1 MQIFRFLIITSIIS
15 IFVSSGTPVFSKES
29 LSVKTDFKTI
39 PIKHFNFSAIDK
51 DTHIWSAMYIA
62 SNNKIYIGLCTH
74 GDAANVY
81 EFDIKT
87 EQMRQL
93 ANLTILLGERGKGIW
108 TNGKIHVRMQELDGF
123 IYFGS
128 FCEDNGPPA
137 IDASSY
143 GGPYWF
149 RINMKTGQVEPLS
162 KINSFWGLLGQAM
175 DNQRRIIYG
184 LAEDGHLYRYFIDKN
199 YTDDLGRVDNWDI
212 CRTIFSDDV
221 GNVYG
226 STPPGKIWKYD
237 ASQDRLLDLEFLQLP
252 INLDS
257 RTIANPMLDRRAQ
270 WRVVEWDPV
279 DKAAYGIVGGNNILF
294 KYDVH
299 QGQEGKI
306 AALSQM
312 CVPQFRDGNPFNVP
326 HATLAMTIS
335 QKERKIYYITVI
347 GGDFDYGGNKTEL
360 IRDSKIKEQIK
371 PEKNM
376 PPLAYMISYNLKTG
390 ERKDIGI
397 LRAKDGRYAYGM
409 GAAQTDSS
417 GRIWFVGAFEEPD
430 EKYVVRKMNGEFP
443 YSLGLGCYDPFS
455 K

>member
-1 MQIFRFLIITSIIS
+1 
-15 IFVSSGTPVFSKES
+15 
-29 LSVKTDFKTI
+29 
-39 PIKHFNFSAIDK
+39 
-51 DTHIWSAMYIA
+51 
-62 SNNKIYIGLCTH
+62 
-74 GDAANVY
+74 
-81 EFDIKT
+81 
-87 EQMRQL
+87 
-93 ANLTILLGERGKGIW
+93 
-108 TNGKIHVRMQELDGF
+108 
-123 IYFGS
+123 
-128 FCEDNGPPA
+128 
-137 IDASSY
+137 
-143 GGPYWF
+143 
-149 RINMKTGQVEPLS
+149 VEPIS

-175 DNQRRIIYG
+175 DKQRRIIYG

-199 YTDDLGRVDNWDI
+199 YTDDLGRVDDWDI
-212 CRTIFSDDV
+212 CRTIFIDDI

-237 ASQDRLLDLEFLQLP
+237 VSEDRIFDLEFLQLP
-252 INLDS
+252 INYDS
-257 RTIANPMLDRRAQ
+257 RSMANPMLDRRAQ
-270 WRVVEWDPV
+270 WRVIEWDPV
-279 DKAAYGIVGGNNILF
+279 DKVAYGIVGGNNILF

-299 QGQEGKI
+299 QRPEGKI
-306 AALSQM
+306 TALSQM

-360 IRDSKIKEQIK
+360 THESKSKEEIKH
-371 PEKNM
+371 EKNM
-376 PPLAYMISYNLKTG
+376 PPLAFMISYDLKTG
-390 ERKDIGI
+390 QRKDIGI